1 MTEELIETY
10 IPDDISIKEFFSL
23 NKKDKIKVIQLGLL
37 FIKEGT
43 NNIQYWNNSEWE
55 EKIINIE
62 NFYKEKL
69 EASENQ
75 LKDYIKFNDENQSCL
90 IDNIKKT
97 EKEIYKSQIEELHN
111 RNEILTKK
119 FTDLLSEMQ
128 YLQTNLDNKWETRLD
143 STRTFYEK
151 KLTDMQE
158 LLYKTQKDCE
168 TKINNNIIRNQN
180 STIKGQ
186 DGEEYVFTQLN
197 MTFPRAEIE
206 DTHKIPGRG
215 DFILKEEEF
224 TMMIETK
231 NYSKNVQK
239 SEIDKFYRDIDN
251 PANNDIQCAV
261 FISLNSGICS
271 KNDFEFEIRN
281 KIPILFFHNLQN
293 NFLDLLLA
301 VKFFKLII
309 NQDTIDLSSK
319 EVLDNFKN
327 LASTMKRNFKA
338 QKTKLERYCA
348 DQMQLII
355 DQEANIVNLYQII
368 KVKF

>member
-1 MTEELIETY
+1 MPEELIETY
-10 IPDDISIKEFFSL
+10 IPDDITIKDFFSL
-23 NKKDKIKVIQLGLL
+23 NNKDKVKVIQLGLL

-55 EKIINIE
+55 EKIQDIE
-62 NFYKEKL
+62 NSYKKKL
-69 EASENQ
+69 EVSENQ
-75 LKDYIKFNDENQSCL
+75 LKDYIKLTDKNQSSL

-97 EKEIYKSQIEELHN
+97 EKEIYKSQIEELHD

-168 TKINNNIIRNQN
+168 IKINNNIIRNQN

-197 MTFPRAEIE
+197 MTFPKAEIE

-215 DFILKEEEF
+215 DFILKEGEF

-231 NYSKNVQK
+231 NYNKNVQK

-261 FISLNSGICS
+261 FISLNSGICC

-281 KIPILFFHNLQN
+281 KIPILFIHNLQN

-309 NQDTIDLSSK
+309 NQDNIDLSSK
-319 EVLDNFKN
+319 EVLDSFKN

-338 QKTKLERYCA
+338 QKTKLERYSA

-355 DQEANIVNLYQII
+355 DQEANIVNLYQLI